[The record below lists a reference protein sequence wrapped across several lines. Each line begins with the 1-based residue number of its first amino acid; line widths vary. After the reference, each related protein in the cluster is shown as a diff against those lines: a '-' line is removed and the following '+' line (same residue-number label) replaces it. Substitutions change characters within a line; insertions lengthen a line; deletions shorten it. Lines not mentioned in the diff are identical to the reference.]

1 MDNTHKVSGQ
11 VATHDYLSSD
21 IFFSLFSLTN
31 HTLRLCAKRIIEQV
45 ALKWQLLHT

>member
-21 IFFSLFSLTN
+21 IYIFSLTN
-31 HTLRLCAKRIIEQV
+31 TTLGLCAKRIIEQV
-45 ALKWQLLHT
+45 TLKWQLLHT